1 MYKLVLIRHGESTWN
16 LENRFTGWTDV
27 DLTDTGVAQAKQA
40 GQLLK
45 ADGYDFDVCYTSVLK
60 RAIRTLWHTLDE
72 MDRTWLPVQKCW
84 QLNERHYGALQGLN
98 KAETAKQYGDEQVLV
113 WRRSYD
119 TPPPPLEPNDPRSE
133 RGDVRYAKLA
143 PPFLAATL
151 LAAVLTPVAGIWMQH
166 DSMSAAVTLG
176 QLSAHALLLHGVLG
190 YESLSAGAWYVAI
203 DFQLYMLTVSLLW
216 LGGRL
221 AGQRRMG
228 WLMPLAVTVGI
239 VFSLLYFNL
248 DADWDNWAPYFFG
261 SYGLGLMAWWAS
273 DPARTPRAMTALM
286 AMAAVPVLLA
296 LAIDYRSRI
305 ALALLVAC
313 ALFLFGRARTP
324 AQGGAW
330 RIGNTLGGIS
340 YAVFLVHFPICMV
353 INGLFDKYAPHIPAI
368 QFFGIIIAWL
378 ASTAGGALFYYQV
391 ECRAQRLLA
400 PKSCA

>member
-1 MYKLVLIRHGESTWN
+1 MKV
-16 LENRFTGWTDV
+16 
-27 DLTDTGVAQAKQA
+27 VAGIEA
-40 GQLLK
+40 GQAARVQFGWINGLK
-45 ADGYDFDVCYTSVLK
+45 AGAAQLIVLHHLAFYGPMSDYVQPLWPALLDWLGGNARIAVQVFLVIGGFLVAK
-60 RAIRTLWHTLDE
+60 SLSPAGQPGIAAPLQAI
-72 MDRTWLPVQKCW
+72 
-84 QLNERHYGALQGLN
+84 
-98 KAETAKQYGDEQVLV
+98 
-113 WRRSYD
+113 WR
-119 TPPPPLEPNDPRSE
+119 
-133 RGDVRYAKLA
+133 RYAKLA

-203 DFQLYMLTVSLLW
+203 DFQLYLLTVSLLW

-221 AGQRRMG
+221 AGRRRMG

-239 VFSLLYFNL
+239 AFSLLYFNL

-261 SYGLGLMAWWAS
+261 SYGLGMLAWWAS
-273 DPARTPRAMTALM
+273 DPARKPGAMAALM

-330 RIGNTLGGIS
+330 NIINALGRIS
-340 YAVFLVHFPICMV
+340 YAVVLVHFPV
-353 INGLFDKYAPHIPAI
+353 SLLVNALFISYVPLEPAW
-368 QFFGIIIAWL
+368 QALGMLTAWGASLAAGAAFHRWVEVPLGRVMGSVLAHLAGRPAL
-378 ASTAGGALFYYQV
+378 AS
-391 ECRAQRLLA
+391 R
-400 PKSCA
+400 

>member
-1 MYKLVLIRHGESTWN
+1 MTVAAAASQAD
-16 LENRFTGWTDV
+16 LEKRPQFGWIN
-27 DLTDTGVAQAKQA
+27 G
-40 GQLLK
+40 LK
-45 ADGYDFDVCYTSVLK
+45 AGAAQLIVLHHLAFYGPMSDYVQPLWPALLDWLGGSARIAVQVFLVIGGFLVAK
-60 RAIRTLWHTLDE
+60 SLAPAGRPGIASPVHAI
-72 MDRTWLPVQKCW
+72 
-84 QLNERHYGALQGLN
+84 
-98 KAETAKQYGDEQVLV
+98 
-113 WRRSYD
+113 WR
-119 TPPPPLEPNDPRSE
+119 
-133 RGDVRYAKLA
+133 RYAKLA

-305 ALALLVAC
+305 ALALVVAC
-313 ALFLFGRARTP
+313 ALILFGRARTP
-324 AQGGAW
+324 SQGRAW
-330 RIGNTLGGIS
+330 NIVNTLGRIS
-340 YAVFLVHFPICMV
+340 YAVFLVHFPV
-353 INGLFDKYAPHIPAI
+353 SLLVN
-368 QFFGIIIAWL
+368 
-378 ASTAGGALFYYQV
+378 ALFISYVPLEPEWQALGMLTAWGASLAAGAAFYRWV
-391 ECRAQRLLA
+391 EVPLGRVMGGVVAQLA
-400 PKSCA
+400 GRPALVSR

>member
-1 MYKLVLIRHGESTWN
+1 MKV
-16 LENRFTGWTDV
+16 
-27 DLTDTGVAQAKQA
+27 VAGIEA
-40 GQLLK
+40 GQAARVQFGWINGLK
-45 ADGYDFDVCYTSVLK
+45 AGAAQLIVLHHLAFYGPMSDYVQPLWPALLDWLGGNARIAVQVFLVIGGFLVAK
-60 RAIRTLWHTLDE
+60 SLSPAGQPGIAAPLQAI
-72 MDRTWLPVQKCW
+72 
-84 QLNERHYGALQGLN
+84 
-98 KAETAKQYGDEQVLV
+98 
-113 WRRSYD
+113 WR
-119 TPPPPLEPNDPRSE
+119 
-133 RGDVRYAKLA
+133 RYAKLA

-203 DFQLYMLTVSLLW
+203 DFQLYLLTVSLLW

-221 AGQRRMG
+221 AGRRRMG

-239 VFSLLYFNL
+239 AFSLLYFNL

-261 SYGLGLMAWWAS
+261 SYGLGMLAWWAS
-273 DPARTPRAMTALM
+273 DPARKPGAMAALM

-324 AQGGAW
+324 SQGRAW
-330 RIGNTLGGIS
+330 RIINALGRIS
-340 YAVFLVHFPICMV
+340 YAVFLVHFPV
-353 INGLFDKYAPHIPAI
+353 SLLVN
-368 QFFGIIIAWL
+368 
-378 ASTAGGALFYYQV
+378 ALFTSYVPLEPEWQALGMLTAWIASLAAGAAFYRWV
-391 ECRAQRLLA
+391 EVPLGRVMGSVVAHLGGRPALV
-400 PKSCA
+400 SR